1 MTLAEMERKLES
13 LDKRVKELEAQRPWE
28 LHYHTHEGTDPRP
41 FQLSPSIPLW
51 EITCAGDGLSY
62 GQGKVSG

>member
-28 LHYHTHEGTDPRP
+28 IHYHSHDSQP